1 MDESQSRVPKRLL
14 RILLAGGILAGAW
27 MLADAVFSTHSAS
40 AAGIDEIVPA
50 VTETVTTPVIST
62 VVEVTE
68 PAIAPIVA
76 ATSTPVTA
84 VIAAVSPVVT
94 PLVAPLATTIELLPL
109 PAALPATTQPS
120 AGLPAPEALPA
131 QLPIR
136 TPASV
141 PSTPAAAATAA
152 FFPIADLGDGGAVTL
167 VNEAS
172 PSVANDDLPSFP
184 FFESDTTPD

>member
-1 MDESQSRVPKRLL
+1 MMDESQSGVPKRLL

-50 VTETVTTPVIST
+50 VTETVTTPLIST
-62 VVEVTE
+62 VVEVTD

-84 VIAAVSPVVT
+84 VITVIVPVVT
-94 PLVAPLATTIELLPL
+94 PLVTTVELLPL
-109 PAALPATTQPS
+109 PTAVQAASQPTAVFTTPD
-120 AGLPAPEALPA
+120 ALPA
-131 QLPIR
+131 QLPTG

-141 PSTPAAAATAA
+141 PATPVASASAA
-152 FFPIADLGDGGAVTL
+152 FFPIADLGDGGVVTL